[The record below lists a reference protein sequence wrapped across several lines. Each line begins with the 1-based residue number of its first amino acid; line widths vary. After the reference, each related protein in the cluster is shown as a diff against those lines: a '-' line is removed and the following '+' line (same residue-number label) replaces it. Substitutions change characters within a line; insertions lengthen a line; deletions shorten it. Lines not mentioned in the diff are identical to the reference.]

1 MTRVSTPWPP
11 PSGWELSRPIR
22 ALGELLMLVYRV
34 LGAIFAVTPL
44 PRVTVAAALL
54 IKRLATPILLRFP
67 GMILIS
73 ALVGGITGVWLIAV
87 VFDVVDGAMI
97 ATPAAVVPGA
107 EEGLVALGVGVTP
120 PNAFELFAVGLE
132 AEGIPAVGV
141 LKFALFP
148 FRYALFRD
156 ALIVFGIVFIFV
168 GAIPFFAIWWERK
181 VAGRIQSRLGP
192 MRVGGWH
199 GWAQS
204 AADGI
209 KLICKEDLVPAGADK
224 PLFLIAPYLTVVPV
238 VLAFVALPFGTY
250 WVFRDLDVSLIFI
263 LAMMGI
269 EVVGVIIAGWSSNNK
284 WSVYGAMREACQM
297 VSYEI
302 PMGLALLIPVVCTG
316 TLSLR
321 EIGDMQA
328 GGFTHWLVF
337 RNPFIFLGCLSYYI
351 ASLANCKRAP
361 FDLPESES
369 ELVAGFHTEYSGY
382 RWSLFF
388 FAEYSSMFVVSALA
402 VVLFLGAWHSPFPA
416 WGGFAW
422 GAGPVWFVAK
432 SLALIYLQ
440 LWIRWTLPR
449 IRIDQVLYSCIQV
462 MLPLVMLLL
471 LGNAFYELLV
481 PEGGVIWTV
490 WNLFLS
496 AIGAGLVLGF
506 VAIACYGR
514 IHRKDLVGKLAIDHL
529 PAA

>member
-1 MTRVSTPWPP
+1 
-11 PSGWELSRPIR
+11 
-22 ALGELLMLVYRV
+22 
-34 LGAIFAVTPL
+34 
-44 PRVTVAAALL
+44 
-54 IKRLATPILLRFP
+54 
-67 GMILIS
+67 
-73 ALVGGITGVWLIAV
+73 
-87 VFDVVDGAMI
+87 
-97 ATPAAVVPGA
+97 
-107 EEGLVALGVGVTP
+107 
-120 PNAFELFAVGLE
+120 
-132 AEGIPAVGV
+132 
-141 LKFALFP
+141 
-148 FRYALFRD
+148 
-156 ALIVFGIVFIFV
+156 
-168 GAIPFFAIWWERK
+168 
-181 VAGRIQSRLGP
+181 
-192 MRVGGWH
+192 
-199 GWAQS
+199 
-204 AADGI
+204 
-209 KLICKEDLVPAGADK
+209 
-224 PLFLIAPYLTVVPV
+224 
-238 VLAFVALPFGTY
+238 
-250 WVFRDLDVSLIFI
+250 
-263 LAMMGI
+263 
-269 EVVGVIIAGWSSNNK
+269 
-284 WSVYGAMREACQM
+284 M

-382 RWSLFF
+382 RWCLFF
-388 FAEYSSMFVVSALA
+388 FAEYASMFVVSALA
-402 VVLFLGAWHSPFPA
+402 VVLFLGAWHSPFPT

-432 SLALIYLQ
+432 SLGLIYLQ